1 MKSIRQKRKAVGRK
15 SLFRRFVYLY
25 RLTVVNEDEQRR
37 VFRMKISHF
46 ILTTTVLVIALL
58 GAWIGIEI
66 YRNSPKQRG
75 TSLEDY
81 RIRQAIVNE
90 ALRIDSLEQ
99 VFEMQNRYITTLQ
112 DIIAG
117 TIRIDTVY
125 SVDSLARQ
133 RSELLMERTE
143 REENFVRQYEEAER
157 YNITSQSQPVNDV
170 LTINMFR
177 PTAGIVNRSYNAMDS
192 HLGVDIVASPNQS
205 VVSVLDGT
213 VLMANYT
220 SDMGYTICVV
230 HPGELISVYKHC
242 ESLLKKAGD
251 RVKQGDVVAL
261 VGSMTG
267 NSLQSSHLHFE
278 LWYQGQP
285 LDPEKYILFQR
296 NR

>member
-1 MKSIRQKRKAVGRK
+1 MKSIRQKRKEVGRK

-46 ILTTTVLVIALL
+46 ILTLTVIVIAGL
-58 GAWIGIEI
+58 GAWGGIEI
-66 YRNSPKQRG
+66 FTCLPKQKG
-75 TSLEDY
+75 TTLEDY

-90 ALRIDSLEQ
+90 ALRIDSLEH
-99 VFEMQNRYITTLQ
+99 VFELQNQYITNLQ

-117 TIRIDTVY
+117 TVKIDTVY
-125 SVDSLARQ
+125 SVDSLARV
-133 RSELLMERTE
+133 RSELLMERSE
-143 REENFVRQYEEAER
+143 REETFMRQYEESER

-170 LTINMFR
+170 RSISIFR
-177 PTAGIVNRSYNAMDS
+177 PTAGLVTNSYNALDQ
-192 HLGVDIVASPNQS
+192 HYGVDIAASPNQS

-213 VLMANYT
+213 VLMSSYT

-261 VGSMTG
+261 VGRGTDHSQQG
-267 NSLQSSHLHFE
+267 SHLHFE

-285 LDPEKYILFQR
+285 LDPEKYILFQ
-296 NR
+296 

>member
-46 ILTTTVLVIALL
+46 ILTSAVLIVALL
-58 GAWIGIEI
+58 GAWAGIEI
-66 YRNSPKQRG
+66 FRNSPKQKG
-75 TSLEDY
+75 TTLEDY

-99 VFEMQNRYITTLQ
+99 VFEMQNKYITTLQ

-117 TIRIDTVY
+117 TIKLDTVY

-143 REENFVRQYEEAER
+143 REEQFMRQYEEAER

-170 LTINMFR
+170 RTIGIFR
-177 PTAGIVNRSYNAMDS
+177 PTAGLVSQSYNAMDS
-192 HLGVDIVASPNQS
+192 HLGVDIAASPNQS

-220 SDMGYTICVV
+220 SDMGYTICII

-242 ESLLKKAGD
+242 ESLLKKSGD

-261 VGSMTG
+261 VGRG
-267 NSLQSSHLHFE
+267 INSSQQSSHLHFE

-285 LDPEKYILFQR
+285 LDPEKYILFQ
-296 NR
+296 

>member
-220 SDMGYTICVV
+220 SDMGYTICIV

-285 LDPEKYILFQR
+285 LDPEKYILFQ
-296 NR
+296 

>member
-1 MKSIRQKRKAVGRK
+1 MKSIRQKRKAIGRK

-37 VFRMKISHF
+37 VFRMRISHF
-46 ILTTTVLVIALL
+46 ILTLTVLVIAVL
-58 GAWIGIEI
+58 GAWGGVEA
-66 YRNSPKQRG
+66 YKHSPKQKDVA
-75 TSLEDY
+75 LEDY

-99 VFEMQNRYITTLQ
+99 VFEMQNRYITNLQ

-117 TIRIDTVY
+117 TVKIDTVY
-125 SVDSLARQ
+125 SVDTLARQ

-143 REENFVRQYEEAER
+143 REENFMRQYEENER

-170 LTINMFR
+170 LTISMFR
-177 PTAGIVNRSYNAMDS
+177 PTAGIVSGSYNAMES

-220 SDMGYTICVV
+220 SDMGYTICIV

-261 VGSMTG
+261 VGRGEG
-267 NSLQSSHLHFE
+267 NTNHSSHLHFE

-285 LDPEKYILFQR
+285 LDPEKYILFQ
-296 NR
+296 

>member
-46 ILTTTVLVIALL
+46 LLTTTVLVIALL

-285 LDPEKYILFQR
+285 LDPEKYILFQ
-296 NR
+296 

>member
-177 PTAGIVNRSYNAMDS
+177 PTSGIVNRSYNAMDS

-285 LDPEKYILFQR
+285 LDPEKYILFQ
-296 NR
+296 

>member
-1 MKSIRQKRKAVGRK
+1 MKSIRQKRRAVGRK

-37 VFRMKISHF
+37 VFRMKISHL
-46 ILTTTVLVIALL
+46 ILTIFVLIIALL
-58 GAWIGIEI
+58 GAWAGIEI

-75 TSLEDY
+75 ATIEDY

-99 VFEMQNRYITTLQ
+99 VFELQNRYITTLQ

-117 TIRIDTVY
+117 TIKIDTVY

-143 REENFVRQYEEAER
+143 REENFMRQYEEAER

-177 PTAGIVNRSYNAMDS
+177 PTAGIVSRSYNAMDS

-261 VGSMTG
+261 AGSVTG
-267 NSLQSSHLHFE
+267 SSQQSSHLHFE

-285 LDPEKYILFQR
+285 LDPEKYILFQ
-296 NR
+296 